1 MIQID
6 LPTLVKRL
14 NLFSRQALEMAA
26 SECMS
31 QQAAEITVSHVL
43 IQMLAMPRSDLRVI
57 TRQGDIGMEELRQ
70 ALTVENYTTARSADS
85 YPAFSPML
93 VEWLKEGWLLA
104 SAEMQH
110 SELRGG
116 VLLLALLHSPL
127 RYIPPAAAQL
137 LTGINRDRLQQDFVQ
152 WTQESAESVV
162 PDADCKGAG
171 ALTDVADS
179 LLARYAKNMT
189 EDARNDRLD
198 PVLCRDHEID
208 LMIDILCR
216 RRKNNPVV
224 VGEAGV
230 GKSALIEGLALR
242 IVAGQVPDKLKN
254 TDIMTLDL
262 GALQAGASVKG
273 EFEKRFKGLMAEVI
287 SSPVPVI
294 LFIDEAHTL
303 IGAGNQQGGLD
314 ISNLLKPAL
323 ARGEL
328 KTIAAT
334 TWSEYKKYF
343 EKDAALSRRFQLV
356 KVSEPNAAEATI
368 ILRGLSA
375 VYEQSHGVLID
386 DDALQAAATLSE
398 RYLSG
403 RQLPDKAI
411 DVLDTACA
419 RVAINLSSPPKQISA
434 LTTLSHQQEAEIRQL
449 ERELRIGLRTN
460 TSRMTEV
467 LVQYD
472 ETLTAL
478 DELEAAW
485 HQQQTLVQEIIALR
499 QQLLGMAED
508 DAASLPH
515 VDAVEDTPPESEQD
529 NTGAKLADEAGSEQ
543 PEETAETVS
552 PVQRLAQLTAEL
564 DALHNDRLLVSP
576 HVDKKQIAA
585 VIAEWTGVP
594 LNRLSQNEMS
604 VITDLPVW
612 LGDTIKGQDLAIA
625 SLHKHLLTA
634 RADLRRPGR
643 PLGAFLLAGPSG
655 VGKTETV
662 LQLAELL
669 YGGRQYLTTINMSE
683 FQEKHTVSRLIGSP
697 PGYVGYGE
705 GGVLTEAIRQKPYS
719 VVLLDEVEKA
729 HPDVLNLFYQAFDK
743 GEMADG
749 EGRLIDCKNIVFF
762 LTSNLGY
769 QVIVEHADDPETMQE
784 VLYPVLA
791 DFFKPALLA
800 RMEVVPYQ
808 SLKTRALGV
817 LPADLNL
824 RDQVGPTF
832 DQVFTSADDN
842 KLVVPQFLTR
852 YGLQSYFVKQ
862 RDELVELTAMD
873 SWVLNLTRSVK
884 YSDADRAEIQRQLTE
899 QYISDYTATWRAG
912 MDNLNIRNFESIGQL
927 TGALE
932 QVISGDLPLQRA
944 LTVLRDNTQPGVF
957 SEKLSAKERE
967 EALAEPDYQL
977 LTRLGH
983 EFAPEN
989 STLAVQKD
997 KESTMQAV
1005 YQQLTELHRYLLAIQ
1020 NAPVPGKSALK
1031 AVQLRLDQNS
1041 SDPIFATRQM
1051 AKTLPAPLNRWVGR
1065 LADQAWHVV
1074 MVEAVHYMEVDW
1086 RDSVVKP
1093 FNEQLANN
1101 YPFNPRSAQ
1110 DASLDAFERFFKPD
1124 GILDTFYQ
1132 QNLKLFI
1139 DNDLSLEDGDNSV
1152 IIRED
1157 IIAQLK
1163 TAQKIR
1169 DIFFSKQ
1176 NGLGTSFA
1184 VETVSL
1190 SGNKRR
1196 SVLNLDGQLVDYSQ
1210 GRNYTAHLVWP
1221 NNMREGNES
1230 KLTLVGANG
1239 GAPRSISFSGPWAQF
1254 RLFGAGQ
1261 LTGVQDGNFT
1271 VRFSVD
1277 GGAMTYR
1284 VHIRCS
1290 SNCYRLTTPLRAQ
1303 QRCGWPHLNSKTMSA
1318 GCNNFLIPP
1327 RYSRWK
1333 PGCR

>member
-14 NLFSRQALEMAA
+14 NLFSRQSLEMAA

-43 IQMLAMPRSDLRVI
+43 MQMLAMPRSDLRVI
-57 TRQGDIGMEELRQ
+57 TRQSDIGMEELRQ
-70 ALTVENYTTARSADS
+70 ALTVEKYPTARSADS

-93 VEWLKEGWLLA
+93 VEWLKESWLLA

-127 RYIPPAAAQL
+127 RYIPPAAARL
-137 LTGINRDRLQQDFVQ
+137 LTGINRDRLQQDFAQ
-152 WTQESAESVV
+152 WTLESAESVV
-162 PDADCKGAG
+162 PDAEGKGAG
-171 ALTDVADS
+171 TLTDAADS

-189 EDARNDRLD
+189 ADARNGGLD

-242 IVAGQVPDKLKN
+242 IVADQVPDKLKN

-287 SSPVPVI
+287 SSPVPII

-419 RVAINLSSPPKQISA
+419 RVAINLSSPPKRISA

-449 ERELRIGLRTN
+449 KRKLRIGLRTD
-460 TSRMTEV
+460 TSRMTGV
-467 LVQYD
+467 LEQYD

-485 HQQQTLVQEIIALR
+485 HQQQVLVREIIALR
-499 QQLLGMAED
+499 QQLLGVAED
-508 DAASLPH
+508 DAASLS
-515 VDAVEDTPPESEQD
+515 DTDTVEDTPSESEQD
-529 NTGAKLADEAGSEQ
+529 NIGVAPADEAGSAQ
-543 PEETAETVS
+543 PEDTAETVS
-552 PVQRLAQLTAEL
+552 PVQRLAQLTAQL
-564 DALHNDRLLVSP
+564 DALHNDQLLVSP

-784 VLYPVLA
+784 ALYPVLA

-800 RMEVVPYQ
+800 RMEVVPYLPL
-808 SLKTRALGV
+808 SKETLATIIAGKLARLDNVLRSRFGAEVIIEPEVTDEIMSRVTRAENGARMLESVIDGDM
-817 LPADLNL
+817 LPPLSL
-824 RDQVGPTF
+824 
-832 DQVFTSADDN
+832 
-842 KLVVPQFLTR
+842 LL
-852 YGLQSYFVKQ
+852 LQKMAAN
-862 RDELVELTAMD
+862 TAIA
-873 SWVLNLTRSVK
+873 R
-884 YSDADRAEIQRQLTE
+884 
-899 QYISDYTATWRAG
+899 
-912 MDNLNIRNFESIGQL
+912 IR
-927 TGALE
+927 
-932 QVISGDLPLQRA
+932 
-944 LTVLRDNTQPGVF
+944 
-957 SEKLSAKERE
+957 LSATDGAFTADVEDVRDDE
-967 EALAEPDYQL
+967 SVTEDD
-977 LTRLGH
+977 
-983 EFAPEN
+983 
-989 STLAVQKD
+989 AV
-997 KESTMQAV
+997 
-1005 YQQLTELHRYLLAIQ
+1005 L
-1020 NAPVPGKSALK
+1020 
-1031 AVQLRLDQNS
+1031 
-1041 SDPIFATRQM
+1041 
-1051 AKTLPAPLNRWVGR
+1051 
-1065 LADQAWHVV
+1065 
-1074 MVEAVHYMEVDW
+1074 
-1086 RDSVVKP
+1086 
-1093 FNEQLANN
+1093 
-1101 YPFNPRSAQ
+1101 
-1110 DASLDAFERFFKPD
+1110 
-1124 GILDTFYQ
+1124 
-1132 QNLKLFI
+1132 
-1139 DNDLSLEDGDNSV
+1139 
-1152 IIRED
+1152 
-1157 IIAQLK
+1157 
-1163 TAQKIR
+1163 
-1169 DIFFSKQ
+1169 
-1176 NGLGTSFA
+1176 
-1184 VETVSL
+1184 
-1190 SGNKRR
+1190 
-1196 SVLNLDGQLVDYSQ
+1196 
-1210 GRNYTAHLVWP
+1210 
-1221 NNMREGNES
+1221 
-1230 KLTLVGANG
+1230 
-1239 GAPRSISFSGPWAQF
+1239 
-1254 RLFGAGQ
+1254 
-1261 LTGVQDGNFT
+1261 
-1271 VRFSVD
+1271 
-1277 GGAMTYR
+1277 
-1284 VHIRCS
+1284 
-1290 SNCYRLTTPLRAQ
+1290 
-1303 QRCGWPHLNSKTMSA
+1303 
-1318 GCNNFLIPP
+1318 
-1327 RYSRWK
+1327 
-1333 PGCR
+1333 

>member
-1 MIQID
+1 MIQIN
-6 LPTLVKRL
+6 LASLVKHL
-14 NLFSRQALEMAA
+14 NPFSRQALEAA
-26 SECMS
+26 AAECMS
-31 QQAAEITVSHVL
+31 QQASEITVAHVL
-43 IQMLAMPRSDLRVI
+43 LQMLASVRSDLRVI
-57 TRQGDIGMEELRQ
+57 AERADIDLNELRR
-70 ALTVENYTTARSADS
+70 ALTVENYATSRTADS

-127 RYIPPAAAQL
+127 RYIPPAAARL

-162 PDADCKGAG
+162 PDADGKGTGSLAN
-171 ALTDVADS
+171 AADS

-189 EDARNDRLD
+189 EDARNGRLD

-242 IVAGQVPDKLKN
+242 IVAGQVPDKLKK

-368 ILRGLSA
+368 ILRGLSS
-375 VYEQSHGVLID
+375 VYEHSHGVLID

-449 ERELRIGLRTN
+449 ERELRIGLRTD

-472 ETLTAL
+472 ETLAAL

-485 HQQQTLVQEIIALR
+485 HQQQALVQEIIALR
-499 QQLLGMAED
+499 RALLDLAEET
-508 DAASLPH
+508 
-515 VDAVEDTPPESEQD
+515 DAVVEEISES
-529 NTGAKLADEAGSEQ
+529 
-543 PEETAETVS
+543 VS
-552 PVQRLAQLTAEL
+552 PVQRLAKLTAEL

-604 VITDLPVW
+604 VITDLPKW

-625 SLHKHLLTA
+625 CLHKHLLTA

-784 VLYPVLA
+784 FLYPVLA

-800 RMEVVPYQ
+800 RMEVVPYLPL
-808 SLKTRALGV
+808 SKETLATIIAGKLARLDNVLRSRFGAEVIIEPEVTDEIMSRVTRAENGARMLESVIDGNM
-817 LPADLNL
+817 LPPLSL
-824 RDQVGPTF
+824 
-832 DQVFTSADDN
+832 
-842 KLVVPQFLTR
+842 LL
-852 YGLQSYFVKQ
+852 LQKMAAN
-862 RDELVELTAMD
+862 TA
-873 SWVLNLTRSVK
+873 VAR
-884 YSDADRAEIQRQLTE
+884 
-899 QYISDYTATWRAG
+899 
-912 MDNLNIRNFESIGQL
+912 IR
-927 TGALE
+927 
-932 QVISGDLPLQRA
+932 
-944 LTVLRDNTQPGVF
+944 
-957 SEKLSAKERE
+957 LSAVDGAFMADVED
-967 EALAEPDYQL
+967 AQD
-977 LTRLGH
+977 
-983 EFAPEN
+983 
-989 STLAVQKD
+989 D
-997 KESTMQAV
+997 ESVT
-1005 YQQLTELHRYLLAIQ
+1005 
-1020 NAPVPGKSALK
+1020 G
-1031 AVQLRLDQNS
+1031 D
-1041 SDPIFATRQM
+1041 
-1051 AKTLPAPLNRWVGR
+1051 
-1065 LADQAWHVV
+1065 
-1074 MVEAVHYMEVDW
+1074 EAV
-1086 RDSVVKP
+1086 
-1093 FNEQLANN
+1093 L
-1101 YPFNPRSAQ
+1101 
-1110 DASLDAFERFFKPD
+1110 
-1124 GILDTFYQ
+1124 
-1132 QNLKLFI
+1132 
-1139 DNDLSLEDGDNSV
+1139 
-1152 IIRED
+1152 
-1157 IIAQLK
+1157 
-1163 TAQKIR
+1163 
-1169 DIFFSKQ
+1169 
-1176 NGLGTSFA
+1176 
-1184 VETVSL
+1184 
-1190 SGNKRR
+1190 
-1196 SVLNLDGQLVDYSQ
+1196 
-1210 GRNYTAHLVWP
+1210 
-1221 NNMREGNES
+1221 
-1230 KLTLVGANG
+1230 
-1239 GAPRSISFSGPWAQF
+1239 
-1254 RLFGAGQ
+1254 
-1261 LTGVQDGNFT
+1261 
-1271 VRFSVD
+1271 
-1277 GGAMTYR
+1277 
-1284 VHIRCS
+1284 
-1290 SNCYRLTTPLRAQ
+1290 
-1303 QRCGWPHLNSKTMSA
+1303 
-1318 GCNNFLIPP
+1318 
-1327 RYSRWK
+1327 
-1333 PGCR
+1333 

>member
-127 RYIPPAAAQL
+127 RYIPPAAARL

-162 PDADCKGAG
+162 PDADGKGAG
-171 ALTDVADS
+171 TLTDASDT

-189 EDARNDRLD
+189 EDARNGRLD

-356 KVSEPNAAEATI
+356 KVSEPSAAEATI

-449 ERELRIGLRTN
+449 ERELRIGLRTD

-472 ETLTAL
+472 ETLAAL

-485 HQQQTLVQEIIALR
+485 HQQQTLVREIIALR
-499 QQLLGMAED
+499 QQLLG
-508 DAASLPH
+508 
-515 VDAVEDTPPESEQD
+515 VDAMEDTPSESEQG
-529 NTGAKLADEAGSEQ
+529 NTDAESTDDTGSTQ

-552 PVQRLAQLTAEL
+552 PVQRLTQLTAEL
-564 DALHNDRLLVSP
+564 DTLHNDRLLVSP

-604 VITDLPVW
+604 AITDLPKW

-769 QVIVEHADDPETMQE
+769 QVIVEHAGDPETMQE
-784 VLYPVLA
+784 ALYPVLA

-800 RMEVVPYQ
+800 RMEVVPY
-808 SLKTRALGV
+808 
-817 LPADLNL
+817 
-824 RDQVGPTF
+824 
-832 DQVFTSADDN
+832 
-842 KLVVPQFLTR
+842 
-852 YGLQSYFVKQ
+852 
-862 RDELVELTAMD
+862 
-873 SWVLNLTRSVK
+873 
-884 YSDADRAEIQRQLTE
+884 
-899 QYISDYTATWRAG
+899 
-912 MDNLNIRNFESIGQL
+912 
-927 TGALE
+927 
-932 QVISGDLPLQRA
+932 LPL
-944 LTVLRDNTQPGVF
+944 
-957 SEKLSAKERE
+957 SKET
-967 EALAEPDYQL
+967 LATIIAGK
-977 LTRLGH
+977 LTRLDNVLRSRFGA
-983 EFAPEN
+983 EVIIEPEVTDEIMSRVTRAEN
-989 STLAVQKD
+989 GARMLESVIDGDMLPPLSLLLLQKMAANTAIARIRLSAAD
-997 KESTMQAV
+997 GAFTADVEDAQNDESV
-1005 YQQLTELHRYLLAIQ
+1005 TE
-1020 NAPVPGKSALK
+1020 
-1031 AVQLRLDQNS
+1031 D
-1041 SDPIFATRQM
+1041 
-1051 AKTLPAPLNRWVGR
+1051 
-1065 LADQAWHVV
+1065 
-1074 MVEAVHYMEVDW
+1074 EAV
-1086 RDSVVKP
+1086 
-1093 FNEQLANN
+1093 L
-1101 YPFNPRSAQ
+1101 
-1110 DASLDAFERFFKPD
+1110 
-1124 GILDTFYQ
+1124 
-1132 QNLKLFI
+1132 
-1139 DNDLSLEDGDNSV
+1139 
-1152 IIRED
+1152 
-1157 IIAQLK
+1157 
-1163 TAQKIR
+1163 
-1169 DIFFSKQ
+1169 
-1176 NGLGTSFA
+1176 
-1184 VETVSL
+1184 
-1190 SGNKRR
+1190 
-1196 SVLNLDGQLVDYSQ
+1196 
-1210 GRNYTAHLVWP
+1210 
-1221 NNMREGNES
+1221 
-1230 KLTLVGANG
+1230 
-1239 GAPRSISFSGPWAQF
+1239 
-1254 RLFGAGQ
+1254 
-1261 LTGVQDGNFT
+1261 
-1271 VRFSVD
+1271 
-1277 GGAMTYR
+1277 
-1284 VHIRCS
+1284 
-1290 SNCYRLTTPLRAQ
+1290 
-1303 QRCGWPHLNSKTMSA
+1303 
-1318 GCNNFLIPP
+1318 
-1327 RYSRWK
+1327 
-1333 PGCR
+1333 

>member
-1 MIQID
+1 MIQIN
-6 LPTLVKRL
+6 LASLVKHL
-14 NLFSRQALEMAA
+14 NPFSRQALEAA
-26 SECMS
+26 AAECMS
-31 QQAAEITVSHVL
+31 HQASEITVAHVL
-43 IQMLAMPRSDLRVI
+43 LQMLASVRSDLRVI
-57 TRQGDIGMEELRQ
+57 AERADIDLNELRR
-70 ALTVENYTTARSADS
+70 ALTVENYATPRTTDS

-127 RYIPPAAAQL
+127 RYVPGVAARL
-137 LTGINRDRLQQDFVQ
+137 LTGINRDRLQQDFAQ
-152 WTQESAESVV
+152 WTRESAETAIQNADGQPVSV
-162 PDADCKGAG
+162 A
-171 ALTDVADS
+171 TDSGDG
-179 LLARYAKNMT
+179 LLARYTKNMT
-189 EDARNDRLD
+189 ADARNGRLD

-224 VGEAGV
+224 VGDAGV

-449 ERELRIGLRTN
+449 ERELRIGLRTD

-485 HQQQTLVQEIIALR
+485 QQQQTLVQEIIALR
-499 QQLLGMAED
+499 QALLDQAENT
-508 DAASLPH
+508 DAA
-515 VDAVEDTPPESEQD
+515 VEEITEP
-529 NTGAKLADEAGSEQ
+529 
-543 PEETAETVS
+543 VS
-552 PVQRLAQLTAEL
+552 PAQRLAQLTTEL
-564 DALHNDRLLVSP
+564 DTLHNDQLLVSP

-604 VITDLPVW
+604 VITDLPKW

-662 LQLAELL
+662 LQMAELL

-769 QVIVEHADDPETMQE
+769 QVIVAHADDPETMQE
-784 VLYPVLA
+784 ALYPVLA

-800 RMEVVPYQ
+800 RMEVVPYLPL
-808 SLKTRALGV
+808 SKETLATIIAGKLARLDNVLRSRFGADVIIEPEVTEEIMSRVTRAENGARMLESVIDGDM
-817 LPADLNL
+817 LPPLSLLLLQKMAANTAIARIRLSAAD
-824 RDQVGPTF
+824 GA
-832 DQVFTSADDN
+832 FTADVEDA
-842 KLVVPQFLTR
+842 LPDDAVTPQTE
-852 YGLQSYFVKQ
+852 
-862 RDELVELTAMD
+862 DE
-873 SWVLNLTRSVK
+873 
-884 YSDADRAEIQRQLTE
+884 
-899 QYISDYTATWRAG
+899 
-912 MDNLNIRNFESIGQL
+912 
-927 TGALE
+927 
-932 QVISGDLPLQRA
+932 
-944 LTVLRDNTQPGVF
+944 TVL
-957 SEKLSAKERE
+957 
-967 EALAEPDYQL
+967 
-977 LTRLGH
+977 
-983 EFAPEN
+983 
-989 STLAVQKD
+989 
-997 KESTMQAV
+997 
-1005 YQQLTELHRYLLAIQ
+1005 
-1020 NAPVPGKSALK
+1020 
-1031 AVQLRLDQNS
+1031 
-1041 SDPIFATRQM
+1041 
-1051 AKTLPAPLNRWVGR
+1051 
-1065 LADQAWHVV
+1065 
-1074 MVEAVHYMEVDW
+1074 
-1086 RDSVVKP
+1086 
-1093 FNEQLANN
+1093 
-1101 YPFNPRSAQ
+1101 
-1110 DASLDAFERFFKPD
+1110 
-1124 GILDTFYQ
+1124 
-1132 QNLKLFI
+1132 
-1139 DNDLSLEDGDNSV
+1139 
-1152 IIRED
+1152 
-1157 IIAQLK
+1157 
-1163 TAQKIR
+1163 
-1169 DIFFSKQ
+1169 
-1176 NGLGTSFA
+1176 
-1184 VETVSL
+1184 
-1190 SGNKRR
+1190 
-1196 SVLNLDGQLVDYSQ
+1196 
-1210 GRNYTAHLVWP
+1210 
-1221 NNMREGNES
+1221 
-1230 KLTLVGANG
+1230 
-1239 GAPRSISFSGPWAQF
+1239 
-1254 RLFGAGQ
+1254 
-1261 LTGVQDGNFT
+1261 
-1271 VRFSVD
+1271 
-1277 GGAMTYR
+1277 
-1284 VHIRCS
+1284 
-1290 SNCYRLTTPLRAQ
+1290 
-1303 QRCGWPHLNSKTMSA
+1303 
-1318 GCNNFLIPP
+1318 
-1327 RYSRWK
+1327 
-1333 PGCR
+1333 

>member
-6 LPTLVKRL
+6 LPALVKRL

-43 IQMLAMPRSDLRVI
+43 MQMLAMPRGDLRVI
-57 TRQGDIGMEELRQ
+57 TRQSDIGMEELRQ
-70 ALTVENYTTARSADS
+70 ALTVEKYPTARSADS

-93 VEWLKEGWLLA
+93 VEWLKESWLLA

-110 SELRGG
+110 CELRGG

-127 RYIPPAAAQL
+127 RYIPPAAARL
-137 LTGINRDRLQQDFVQ
+137 LTGINRDRLQQDFAQ
-152 WTQESAESVV
+152 WTLESAESVV
-162 PDADCKGAG
+162 PDAEGKGAG
-171 ALTDVADS
+171 TLTDAADS

-189 EDARNDRLD
+189 ADARNDRLD

-419 RVAINLSSPPKQISA
+419 RVAINLSSPPKRISA

-449 ERELRIGLRTN
+449 KRELRIGLRTD
-460 TSRMTEV
+460 TSRMTGV
-467 LVQYD
+467 LEQYD

-485 HQQQTLVQEIIALR
+485 HQQQALVREIIALR
-499 QQLLGMAED
+499 QQLLGVAED
-508 DAASLPH
+508 DAASLS
-515 VDAVEDTPPESEQD
+515 DADTVEDTPSESEQD
-529 NTGAKLADEAGSEQ
+529 NIGVAPADEAGSAQ

-552 PVQRLAQLTAEL
+552 PVQRLAQLTAQL
-564 DALHNDRLLVSP
+564 DALHNDQLLVSP

-784 VLYPVLA
+784 ALYPVLA

-800 RMEVVPYQ
+800 RMEVVPYLPL
-808 SLKTRALGV
+808 SKETLVTIIAGKLARLDNVLRSRFAAEVIIEPEVTDEIMSRVTRAENGARMLESVIDGDM
-817 LPADLNL
+817 LPPLSL
-824 RDQVGPTF
+824 
-832 DQVFTSADDN
+832 
-842 KLVVPQFLTR
+842 LL
-852 YGLQSYFVKQ
+852 LQKMAAN
-862 RDELVELTAMD
+862 TAIA
-873 SWVLNLTRSVK
+873 R
-884 YSDADRAEIQRQLTE
+884 
-899 QYISDYTATWRAG
+899 
-912 MDNLNIRNFESIGQL
+912 IR
-927 TGALE
+927 
-932 QVISGDLPLQRA
+932 
-944 LTVLRDNTQPGVF
+944 
-957 SEKLSAKERE
+957 LSAADGAFTADVEDARDDE
-967 EALAEPDYQL
+967 SVTEDD
-977 LTRLGH
+977 
-983 EFAPEN
+983 
-989 STLAVQKD
+989 AV
-997 KESTMQAV
+997 
-1005 YQQLTELHRYLLAIQ
+1005 L
-1020 NAPVPGKSALK
+1020 
-1031 AVQLRLDQNS
+1031 
-1041 SDPIFATRQM
+1041 
-1051 AKTLPAPLNRWVGR
+1051 
-1065 LADQAWHVV
+1065 
-1074 MVEAVHYMEVDW
+1074 
-1086 RDSVVKP
+1086 
-1093 FNEQLANN
+1093 
-1101 YPFNPRSAQ
+1101 
-1110 DASLDAFERFFKPD
+1110 
-1124 GILDTFYQ
+1124 
-1132 QNLKLFI
+1132 
-1139 DNDLSLEDGDNSV
+1139 
-1152 IIRED
+1152 
-1157 IIAQLK
+1157 
-1163 TAQKIR
+1163 
-1169 DIFFSKQ
+1169 
-1176 NGLGTSFA
+1176 
-1184 VETVSL
+1184 
-1190 SGNKRR
+1190 
-1196 SVLNLDGQLVDYSQ
+1196 
-1210 GRNYTAHLVWP
+1210 
-1221 NNMREGNES
+1221 
-1230 KLTLVGANG
+1230 
-1239 GAPRSISFSGPWAQF
+1239 
-1254 RLFGAGQ
+1254 
-1261 LTGVQDGNFT
+1261 
-1271 VRFSVD
+1271 
-1277 GGAMTYR
+1277 
-1284 VHIRCS
+1284 
-1290 SNCYRLTTPLRAQ
+1290 
-1303 QRCGWPHLNSKTMSA
+1303 
-1318 GCNNFLIPP
+1318 
-1327 RYSRWK
+1327 
-1333 PGCR
+1333 

>member
-14 NLFSRQALEMAA
+14 NLFSRQSLEMAA

-127 RYIPPAAAQL
+127 RYIPPAAARL

-162 PDADCKGAG
+162 PDADGKGAG
-171 ALTDVADS
+171 TLTDAADT

-189 EDARNDRLD
+189 EDARNGRLD

-242 IVAGQVPDKLKN
+242 IVADQVPGKLKN

-419 RVAINLSSPPKQISA
+419 RVAINLSSPPKRISA

-449 ERELRIGLRTN
+449 KRELRIGLRTD
-460 TSRMTEV
+460 TSRMTGV
-467 LVQYD
+467 LEQYD
-472 ETLTAL
+472 ETLTAP

-485 HQQQTLVQEIIALR
+485 HQQQALVREIIALR
-499 QQLLGMAED
+499 QQLLGVAED
-508 DAASLPH
+508 DTASLS
-515 VDAVEDTPPESEQD
+515 DADTVEDMPPESERN
-529 NTGAKLADEAGSEQ
+529 NTSAAPTDDDGSAQ
-543 PEETAETVS
+543 PEDTAKTAP

-564 DALHNDRLLVSP
+564 DALHNAQLLVSP

-769 QVIVEHADDPETMQE
+769 QVIVEHADDPEAMQE
-784 VLYPVLA
+784 ALYPVLA

-800 RMEVVPYQ
+800 RMEVVPY
-808 SLKTRALGV
+808 
-817 LPADLNL
+817 
-824 RDQVGPTF
+824 
-832 DQVFTSADDN
+832 
-842 KLVVPQFLTR
+842 
-852 YGLQSYFVKQ
+852 
-862 RDELVELTAMD
+862 
-873 SWVLNLTRSVK
+873 
-884 YSDADRAEIQRQLTE
+884 
-899 QYISDYTATWRAG
+899 
-912 MDNLNIRNFESIGQL
+912 
-927 TGALE
+927 
-932 QVISGDLPLQRA
+932 LPL
-944 LTVLRDNTQPGVF
+944 
-957 SEKLSAKERE
+957 SKET
-967 EALAEPDYQL
+967 LATIIAGK
-977 LTRLGH
+977 LTRLDNVLRSRFGA
-983 EFAPEN
+983 EVIIEPEVTDEIMSRVTRAEN
-989 STLAVQKD
+989 GARMLESVIDGDMLPPLSLLLLQKMAANTAIARIRLSAAD
-997 KESTMQAV
+997 GAFTADVEDAQDDESI
-1005 YQQLTELHRYLLAIQ
+1005 TE
-1020 NAPVPGKSALK
+1020 
-1031 AVQLRLDQNS
+1031 D
-1041 SDPIFATRQM
+1041 
-1051 AKTLPAPLNRWVGR
+1051 
-1065 LADQAWHVV
+1065 
-1074 MVEAVHYMEVDW
+1074 EAV
-1086 RDSVVKP
+1086 
-1093 FNEQLANN
+1093 L
-1101 YPFNPRSAQ
+1101 
-1110 DASLDAFERFFKPD
+1110 
-1124 GILDTFYQ
+1124 
-1132 QNLKLFI
+1132 
-1139 DNDLSLEDGDNSV
+1139 
-1152 IIRED
+1152 
-1157 IIAQLK
+1157 
-1163 TAQKIR
+1163 
-1169 DIFFSKQ
+1169 
-1176 NGLGTSFA
+1176 
-1184 VETVSL
+1184 
-1190 SGNKRR
+1190 
-1196 SVLNLDGQLVDYSQ
+1196 
-1210 GRNYTAHLVWP
+1210 
-1221 NNMREGNES
+1221 
-1230 KLTLVGANG
+1230 
-1239 GAPRSISFSGPWAQF
+1239 
-1254 RLFGAGQ
+1254 
-1261 LTGVQDGNFT
+1261 
-1271 VRFSVD
+1271 
-1277 GGAMTYR
+1277 
-1284 VHIRCS
+1284 
-1290 SNCYRLTTPLRAQ
+1290 
-1303 QRCGWPHLNSKTMSA
+1303 
-1318 GCNNFLIPP
+1318 
-1327 RYSRWK
+1327 
-1333 PGCR
+1333 